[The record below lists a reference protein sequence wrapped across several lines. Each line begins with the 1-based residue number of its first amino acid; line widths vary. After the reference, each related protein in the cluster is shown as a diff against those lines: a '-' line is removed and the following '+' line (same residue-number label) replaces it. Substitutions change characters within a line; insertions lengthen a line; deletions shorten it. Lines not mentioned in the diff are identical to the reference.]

1 MKLLKFTDRETI
13 DALKGGE
20 VLSFPTETVFG
31 LGVRYDDEKAFEKLV
46 NVKRRPPE
54 KPFTLMCASANDV
67 EKYAFEEVV
76 CNLRENMNETV
87 DNYVQKKILD
97 SSNYWNL
104 NDSKKM
110 VIHRAR
116 WIKSYT
122 ISKK

>member
-1 MKLLKFTDRETI
+1 MALSECCYVNILQLTEAEFFTVINSTNS
-13 DALKGGE
+13 G
-20 VLSFPTETVFG
+20 
-31 LGVRYDDEKAFEKLV
+31 
-46 NVKRRPPE
+46 N
-54 KPFTLMCASANDV
+54 V
-67 EKYAFEEVV
+67 EKYAFGEVV
-76 CNLRENMNETV
+76 CNFRENMNETV

>member
-1 MKLLKFTDRETI
+1 M
-13 DALKGGE
+13 
-20 VLSFPTETVFG
+20 VLSGLYYVNILQSIRGGVITVI
-31 LGVRYDDEKAFEKLV
+31 
-46 NVKRRPPE
+46 NN
-54 KPFTLMCASANDV
+54 ANRGNV
-67 EKYAFEEVV
+67 EKYAFGEVV

-104 NDSKKM
+104 KDSKKM

>member
-1 MKLLKFTDRETI
+1 MALSECCYVNILQLTEAEFFTVI
-13 DALKGGE
+13 
-20 VLSFPTETVFG
+20 
-31 LGVRYDDEKAFEKLV
+31 
-46 NVKRRPPE
+46 NN
-54 KPFTLMCASANDV
+54 ANSGNV

>member
-1 MKLLKFTDRETI
+1 MGVFTVINSTNS
-13 DALKGGE
+13 G
-20 VLSFPTETVFG
+20 
-31 LGVRYDDEKAFEKLV
+31 
-46 NVKRRPPE
+46 N
-54 KPFTLMCASANDV
+54 V

-87 DNYVQKKILD
+87 DNYVPKKILD

-110 VIHRAR
+110 VIHRVC
-116 WIKSYT
+116 WIKLYT

>member
-1 MKLLKFTDRETI
+1 MALSECCYVNILQLAEVGVFTVINSTNS
-13 DALKGGE
+13 G
-20 VLSFPTETVFG
+20 
-31 LGVRYDDEKAFEKLV
+31 
-46 NVKRRPPE
+46 N
-54 KPFTLMCASANDV
+54 V

>member
-1 MKLLKFTDRETI
+1 MALSECCYVNILQLTEAEFFTVINSTNS
-13 DALKGGE
+13 G
-20 VLSFPTETVFG
+20 
-31 LGVRYDDEKAFEKLV
+31 
-46 NVKRRPPE
+46 N
-54 KPFTLMCASANDV
+54 V

-87 DNYVQKKILD
+87 DNYVQKKILN

>member
-1 MKLLKFTDRETI
+1 MALSECCYVNILQLTEAEFFTVINSTNS
-13 DALKGGE
+13 G
-20 VLSFPTETVFG
+20 
-31 LGVRYDDEKAFEKLV
+31 
-46 NVKRRPPE
+46 N
-54 KPFTLMCASANDV
+54 V

>member
-1 MKLLKFTDRETI
+1 MALSECCYVNILQLTEAEFFTVINSTNS
-13 DALKGGE
+13 G
-20 VLSFPTETVFG
+20 
-31 LGVRYDDEKAFEKLV
+31 
-46 NVKRRPPE
+46 N
-54 KPFTLMCASANDV
+54 V

-122 ISKK
+122 IKAAFVDKPRKCLI